1 MSIYDINYNNVVGNM
16 FAHFLRTAS
25 LLKWMYALISPIQ
38 WLRDRFFY
46 NYVNSDLYVYC
57 DGVTP
62 LIINY
67 AGTLV
72 KFIDNS
78 LWETQIDNVDT
89 SVYNPT
95 IGQVSDINGN
105 TIWIKIQDDFVGLNE
120 RVMYSNQKML
130 FEYLLNNYF
139 KHDISANN
147 IYINTNDIS
156 HNMVEIA
163 EEDVDSF
170 VIAQNDIDSLYWIS
184 EWDVEKQEFNF
195 KIFVPTLIATQLGT
209 NYQQI
214 ISQIVD
220 RYNYFGLI
228 YNYLIY

>member
-16 FAHFLRTAS
+16 IAPFLRTAS